1 MDVDEQPV
9 GLQGRRRWREPS
21 THPSYGGQSTRL
33 KARLSDE
40 PCEVTH
46 KEVKYL
52 HPSKIFP
59 DN

>member
-21 THPSYGGQSTRL
+21 IHPSYGGQSTRL

-46 KEVKYL
+46 KEA